1 MVNNKFQLTKQ
12 SSDSEIKAYFEG
24 IAKLMQSNEPFPV
37 NLEDVWQ
44 LVYVDKGKAV
54 RALRKNELFI
64 QGVDYQVFTQ
74 NGKNPGAFAQKV
86 KNTNDDSSCNKG
98 GRPESTYMLSV
109 SCLEFFI
116 ARKVRPV
123 FEVYRKVFHKVVDT
137 VQSST
142 ISTFRP
148 ISFVDS
154 LEPLAELNRSI
165 MARFKRLQEMSG
177 GCSCVTQVLKAYREG
192 YLIYRGC
199 ISDLTFL
206 EGVAKCD
213 GTEYLKELRYTDGD
227 SSIQMPKI

>member
-1 MVNNKFQLTKQ
+1 MNQLTKK
-12 SSDSEIKAYFEG
+12 SSESEIKAYFEG

-37 NLEDVWQ
+37 NMEDVWQ
-44 LVYVDKGKAV
+44 LVYATKGKAV
-54 RALRKNELFI
+54 QTLKRSELFI
-64 QGVDYQVFTQ
+64 EGVDYQIF
-74 NGKNPGAFAQKV
+74 NQKV
-86 KNTNDDSSCNKG
+86 KKSGVFNQEEKNSDFM
-98 GRPESTYMLSV
+98 GRPTQVFMLSV
-109 SCLEFFI
+109 PCLEFFI

-137 VQSST
+137 VQSAT
-142 ISTFRP
+142 ISTFQP

-165 MARFKRLQEMSG
+165 MDRFKRLQKMSG

-213 GTEYLKELRYTDGD
+213 GAEYLKELRYTDGD
-227 SSIQMPKI
+227 SSIQMTKI

>member
-1 MVNNKFQLTKQ
+1 MNQLTKK
-12 SSDSEIKAYFEG
+12 SSESEIKAYFES
-24 IAKLMQSNEPFPV
+24 IAKLMQSNEQFPV

-44 LVYVDKGKAV
+44 LVYATKGKAV
-54 RALRKNELFI
+54 QTLKRSELFI
-64 QGVDYQVFTQ
+64 EGVDYQIF
-74 NGKNPGAFAQKV
+74 NQKV
-86 KNTNDDSSCNKG
+86 KKSGVFNQEEKNLDFI
-98 GRPESTYMLSV
+98 GRPTQVFMLSV
-109 SCLEFFI
+109 PCLEFFI

-137 VQSST
+137 VQSTT
-142 ISTFRP
+142 ISTFQP

-165 MARFKRLQEMSG
+165 MSRFKRLQEMSG

-213 GTEYLKELRYTDGD
+213 GAEYLKELRYTDGD
-227 SSIQMPKI
+227 SPIQMPKI

>member
-12 SSDSEIKAYFEG
+12 SSESEIKAYFEG

-44 LVYVDKGKAV
+44 LVYSTKGKAV
-54 RALRKNELFI
+54 QTLKRSELFI
-64 QGVDYQVFTQ
+64 EGLDYQSF
-74 NGKNPGAFAQKV
+74 NQKV
-86 KNTNDDSSCNKG
+86 KRGVG
-98 GRPESTYMLSV
+98 GTTRADYMLSV

-142 ISTFRP
+142 ISAFQP

-154 LEPLAELNRSI
+154 LEPLAEINRSI

-192 YLIYRGC
+192 YLTYRGC
-199 ISDLTFL
+199 INDLTFL

-213 GTEYLKELRYTDGD
+213 GAEYLKELRYTDGD
-227 SSIQMPKI
+227 SSI

>member
-1 MVNNKFQLTKQ
+1 MNQLTKK
-12 SSDSEIKAYFEG
+12 SSESEIKAYFEG

-44 LVYVDKGKAV
+44 LVYATKGKAV
-54 RALRKNELFI
+54 QTLKRSELFI
-64 QGVDYQVFTQ
+64 EGVDYQIF
-74 NGKNPGAFAQKV
+74 NQKV
-86 KNTNDDSSCNKG
+86 KKSGVFNQEEKNSDFM
-98 GRPESTYMLSV
+98 GRPTQVFMLSV
-109 SCLEFFI
+109 PCLEFFI

-137 VQSST
+137 VQSTT
-142 ISTFRP
+142 ISIFQP

-227 SSIQMPKI
+227 SSIQMTKI

>member
-1 MVNNKFQLTKQ
+1 MNQLTKK
-12 SSDSEIKAYFEG
+12 SSEIEIKAYFEG

-44 LVYVDKGKAV
+44 LVYATKGKAV
-54 RALRKNELFI
+54 QTLKRSELFI
-64 QGVDYQVFTQ
+64 EGVDYQIF
-74 NGKNPGAFAQKV
+74 NQKV
-86 KNTNDDSSCNKG
+86 KKSGVFNQEEKNSDFT
-98 GRPESTYMLSV
+98 GRPTQVFMLSV
-109 SCLEFFI
+109 PCLEFFI

-137 VQSST
+137 VQSTT
-142 ISTFRP
+142 ISTFQP

-177 GCSCVTQVLKAYREG
+177 GCSCVTQVLKSYREG

-199 ISDLTFL
+199 IRDLTFL

-213 GTEYLKELRYTDGD
+213 GAEYLKELRYTDGD
-227 SSIQMPKI
+227 SPIQMSKI

>member
-1 MVNNKFQLTKQ
+1 MNQLTKQ
-12 SSDSEIKAYFEG
+12 SSESEIKAYFEG
-24 IAKLMQSNEPFPV
+24 IAKLMQSNEQFPV

-44 LVYVDKGKAV
+44 LVYSTKGKAV
-54 RALRKNELFI
+54 QTLKRSELFI
-64 QGVDYQVFTQ
+64 EGIDYQIF
-74 NGKNPGAFAQKV
+74 NQKV
-86 KNTNDDSSCNKG
+86 KKSGVFNQEEKNSDFM
-98 GRPESTYMLSV
+98 GRPTQVFMLSV
-109 SCLEFFI
+109 PCLEFFI

-137 VQSST
+137 VQSTT
-142 ISTFRP
+142 ISIFQP

-227 SSIQMPKI
+227 SSIQMTKI

>member
-1 MVNNKFQLTKQ
+1 MIQLTKQ
-12 SSDSEIKAYFEG
+12 SSESEIKAYFDG

-44 LVYVDKGKAV
+44 LVYATKGKAV
-54 RALRKNELFI
+54 QTLKRSELFI
-64 QGVDYQVFTQ
+64 EGVDYQIFNQ
-74 NGKNPGAFAQKV
+74 EEKNSDFM
-86 KNTNDDSSCNKG
+86 
-98 GRPESTYMLSV
+98 GRPTQVFMLSV
-109 SCLEFFI
+109 PCLEFFI

-137 VQSST
+137 VQSTT
-142 ISTFRP
+142 ISIFQP
-148 ISFVDS
+148 VSFVDS
-154 LEPLAELNRSI
+154 LEPLAELNRNI
-165 MARFKRLQEMSG
+165 IARFKRLQEMSG
-177 GCSCVTQVLKAYREG
+177 GCFCVTQVLKTYREG

>member
-1 MVNNKFQLTKQ
+1 MNQLTKK
-12 SSDSEIKAYFEG
+12 SSESEIKAYFEG
-24 IAKLMQSNEPFPV
+24 IAKLMQSNEQFPV

-44 LVYVDKGKAV
+44 LVYSTKGKAV
-54 RALRKNELFI
+54 QTLKRSELFI
-64 QGVDYQVFTQ
+64 EGIDYQIF
-74 NGKNPGAFAQKV
+74 NQKV
-86 KNTNDDSSCNKG
+86 KKSGVFNQEEKNSDFM
-98 GRPESTYMLSV
+98 GRPTQVFMLSV
-109 SCLEFFI
+109 PCLEFFI

-137 VQSST
+137 VQSAT
-142 ISTFRP
+142 ISIFQP

-165 MARFKRLQEMSG
+165 MSRFKRLQEMSG

-213 GTEYLKELRYTDGD
+213 GAEYLKELRYTDGD
-227 SSIQMPKI
+227 SPIQMPKI

>member
-1 MVNNKFQLTKQ
+1 MNQLTKK
-12 SSDSEIKAYFEG
+12 SSESEIKAYFES
-24 IAKLMQSNEPFPV
+24 IAKLMQSNEQFPV

-44 LVYVDKGKAV
+44 LVYATKGKAV
-54 RALRKNELFI
+54 QTLKRSELFI
-64 QGVDYQVFTQ
+64 EGVDYQIF
-74 NGKNPGAFAQKV
+74 NQKV
-86 KNTNDDSSCNKG
+86 KKSGVFNQEEKNSDFM
-98 GRPESTYMLSV
+98 GRPTQVFMLSV
-109 SCLEFFI
+109 PCLEFFI

-137 VQSST
+137 VQSTT
-142 ISTFRP
+142 ISTFQP

-165 MARFKRLQEMSG
+165 MSRFKRLQEMSG

-213 GTEYLKELRYTDGD
+213 GAEYLKELRYTDGD
-227 SSIQMPKI
+227 SPIQMPKI

>member
-1 MVNNKFQLTKQ
+1 MNQLTKK
-12 SSDSEIKAYFEG
+12 SSESEIKAYFEG

-44 LVYVDKGKAV
+44 LVYATKGKAV
-54 RALRKNELFI
+54 QTLKRSELFI
-64 QGVDYQVFTQ
+64 EGVDYQIF
-74 NGKNPGAFAQKV
+74 NQKV
-86 KNTNDDSSCNKG
+86 KKSGVFNQEEKNSDFM
-98 GRPESTYMLSV
+98 GRPTQVFMLSV
-109 SCLEFFI
+109 PCLEFFI

-137 VQSST
+137 VQSTT
-142 ISTFRP
+142 ISTFQP

-192 YLIYRGC
+192 YLIDRGC
-199 ISDLTFL
+199 IGDLTFV

-213 GTEYLKELRYTDGD
+213 GAEYLNELRYTDGD

>member
-1 MVNNKFQLTKQ
+1 MNQLTKK
-12 SSDSEIKAYFEG
+12 SSESEIKAYFEG

-44 LVYVDKGKAV
+44 LVYATKGKAV
-54 RALRKNELFI
+54 QTLKRSELFI
-64 QGVDYQVFTQ
+64 EGVDYQIF
-74 NGKNPGAFAQKV
+74 NQKV
-86 KNTNDDSSCNKG
+86 KKSVVFNQEEKNSDSM
-98 GRPESTYMLSV
+98 GRPTQVFMLSV
-109 SCLEFFI
+109 PCLEFFI

-137 VQSST
+137 VQSTT
-142 ISTFRP
+142 ISIFQP

-177 GCSCVTQVLKAYREG
+177 GCSCVNQVLKAYREG
-192 YLIYRGC
+192 YLIYRGY

-206 EGVAKCD
+206 EGVVKCD

-227 SSIQMPKI
+227 SPIQMPKI

>member
-1 MVNNKFQLTKQ
+1 MNQLTKK
-12 SSDSEIKAYFEG
+12 SSESEIKAYFEG
-24 IAKLMQSNEPFPV
+24 IAKLMPSNEPFPV

-44 LVYVDKGKAV
+44 LVYATKGKAV
-54 RALRKNELFI
+54 QTLKRSELFI
-64 QGVDYQVFTQ
+64 EGVDYQIF
-74 NGKNPGAFAQKV
+74 NQKV
-86 KNTNDDSSCNKG
+86 KKSGVFNQEEKNSDFM
-98 GRPESTYMLSV
+98 GRPTQVFMLSV
-109 SCLEFFI
+109 PCLEFFI

-137 VQSST
+137 VQSTT
-142 ISTFRP
+142 ISIFQP

-227 SSIQMPKI
+227 SSIQMTKI

>member
-1 MVNNKFQLTKQ
+1 MNQLTKK
-12 SSDSEIKAYFEG
+12 SSESEIKAYFEG
-24 IAKLMQSNEPFPV
+24 IAKLMHSNEQFPV

-44 LVYVDKGKAV
+44 LVYATKGKAV
-54 RALRKNELFI
+54 QTLKKSELFI
-64 QGVDYQVFTQ
+64 EGVDYQIF
-74 NGKNPGAFAQKV
+74 NQKV
-86 KNTNDDSSCNKG
+86 KKSGVFNQEEKNSDFM
-98 GRPESTYMLSV
+98 GRPIQVFMLSV
-109 SCLEFFI
+109 PCLEFFI

-137 VQSST
+137 VQSTT
-142 ISTFRP
+142 ISTFQP

-227 SSIQMPKI
+227 SPIQMPKI

>member
-1 MVNNKFQLTKQ
+1 MIQLTKQ
-12 SSDSEIKAYFEG
+12 SSESEIKAYFDG

-44 LVYVDKGKAV
+44 LVYATKGKAV
-54 RALRKNELFI
+54 QTLKRSELFI
-64 QGVDYQVFTQ
+64 EGVDYQFF
-74 NGKNPGAFAQKV
+74 NQKV
-86 KNTNDDSSCNKG
+86 KKSGVFNQEEKNSDFM
-98 GRPESTYMLSV
+98 GRPTQVFMLSV
-109 SCLEFFI
+109 PCLEFFI

-137 VQSST
+137 VQSTT
-142 ISTFRP
+142 ISTFQP

-177 GCSCVTQVLKAYREG
+177 GCFCVTQVLKTYREG

>member
-1 MVNNKFQLTKQ
+1 MNQLTKK
-12 SSDSEIKAYFEG
+12 SSESEIKAYFEG
-24 IAKLMQSNEPFPV
+24 IAKLMQSNEQFPV

-44 LVYVDKGKAV
+44 LVYATKGKAV
-54 RALRKNELFI
+54 QTLKRSELFI
-64 QGVDYQVFTQ
+64 EGVDYQIF
-74 NGKNPGAFAQKV
+74 NQKV
-86 KNTNDDSSCNKG
+86 KKSGVFNQEEKNSDFM
-98 GRPESTYMLSV
+98 GRPTQVFMLSV
-109 SCLEFFI
+109 PCLEFFI

-137 VQSST
+137 VQSAT
-142 ISTFRP
+142 ISTFQP

-165 MARFKRLQEMSG
+165 MSRFKRLQEMSG

-213 GTEYLKELRYTDGD
+213 GAEYLKELRYTDGD
-227 SSIQMPKI
+227 SPIQMSKI

>member
-1 MVNNKFQLTKQ
+1 MNQLTKK
-12 SSDSEIKAYFEG
+12 SSESEIKAYFEG
-24 IAKLMQSNEPFPV
+24 IAKLMQSNEQFPV

-44 LVYVDKGKAV
+44 LVYSTKGKAV
-54 RALRKNELFI
+54 QTLKRSDLFI
-64 QGVDYQVFTQ
+64 EGIDYQIF
-74 NGKNPGAFAQKV
+74 NQKV
-86 KNTNDDSSCNKG
+86 KKSVVFNQEEKNLDSM
-98 GRPESTYMLSV
+98 GRPTQVFMLSV
-109 SCLEFFI
+109 PCLEFFI

-137 VQSST
+137 VQSTT
-142 ISTFRP
+142 ISTFQP

-165 MARFKRLQEMSG
+165 MSRFKRLQEMSG

-213 GTEYLKELRYTDGD
+213 GAEYLKELRYTDGD
-227 SSIQMPKI
+227 SPIQMPKI

>member
-1 MVNNKFQLTKQ
+1 MNQLTKK
-12 SSDSEIKAYFEG
+12 SSESEIKAYFES
-24 IAKLMQSNEPFPV
+24 IAKLMQSNEQFPV

-44 LVYVDKGKAV
+44 LVYATKGKAV
-54 RALRKNELFI
+54 QTLKRSELFI
-64 QGVDYQVFTQ
+64 EDVDYQIF
-74 NGKNPGAFAQKV
+74 NQKV
-86 KNTNDDSSCNKG
+86 KKSGVFNQKEKNSDFM
-98 GRPESTYMLSV
+98 GRPTQVFMLSV
-109 SCLEFFI
+109 PCLEFFI

-137 VQSST
+137 VQSAT
-142 ISTFRP
+142 ISTFQP

-154 LEPLAELNRSI
+154 LEPLAELNRNI

>member
-1 MVNNKFQLTKQ
+1 MNQLTKQ
-12 SSDSEIKAYFEG
+12 SSESEIKAYFEG
-24 IAKLMQSNEPFPV
+24 IAKLMQSNEQFPV

-44 LVYVDKGKAV
+44 LVYSTKGKAV
-54 RALRKNELFI
+54 QTLKRSELFI
-64 QGVDYQVFTQ
+64 EGIDYQIF
-74 NGKNPGAFAQKV
+74 NQKV
-86 KNTNDDSSCNKG
+86 KKSEVFNQEEKNLNFM
-98 GRPESTYMLSV
+98 GRPTQVFMLSV
-109 SCLEFFI
+109 PCLEFFI

-137 VQSST
+137 VQSTT
-142 ISTFRP
+142 ISIFQP

-213 GTEYLKELRYTDGD
+213 GAEYLKELRYTDGD
-227 SSIQMPKI
+227 SPIQMSKI

>member
-1 MVNNKFQLTKQ
+1 MNQLTKK
-12 SSDSEIKAYFEG
+12 SSESEIKAYFEG
-24 IAKLMQSNEPFPV
+24 VAKLMQSNEPFPV

-44 LVYVDKGKAV
+44 LVYATKGKAV
-54 RALRKNELFI
+54 QTLKRSELFI
-64 QGVDYQVFTQ
+64 EGVDYQIF
-74 NGKNPGAFAQKV
+74 NQKV
-86 KNTNDDSSCNKG
+86 KKSGVFNQEEKNSDFM
-98 GRPESTYMLSV
+98 GRPTQVFMLSV
-109 SCLEFFI
+109 PCLEFFI

-137 VQSST
+137 VQSTT
-142 ISTFRP
+142 ISIFQP

-227 SSIQMPKI
+227 SSIQMTKI

>member
-1 MVNNKFQLTKQ
+1 MNQLTKK
-12 SSDSEIKAYFEG
+12 SSESEIKAYFEG
-24 IAKLMQSNEPFPV
+24 IAKLMHSNEQFPV

-44 LVYVDKGKAV
+44 LVYATKGKAV
-54 RALRKNELFI
+54 QTLKKSELFI
-64 QGVDYQVFTQ
+64 EGVDYQIF
-74 NGKNPGAFAQKV
+74 NQKV
-86 KNTNDDSSCNKG
+86 KKSGVFNQEEKNSDFT
-98 GRPESTYMLSV
+98 GRPTQVFMLSV
-109 SCLEFFI
+109 PCLEFFI

-137 VQSST
+137 VQSTT
-142 ISTFRP
+142 ISTFQP

-227 SSIQMPKI
+227 SPIQMSKI

>member
-1 MVNNKFQLTKQ
+1 MF
-12 SSDSEIKAYFEG
+12 IEG
-24 IAKLMQSNEPFPV
+24 I
-37 NLEDVWQ
+37 
-44 LVYVDKGKAV
+44 
-54 RALRKNELFI
+54 
-64 QGVDYQVFTQ
+64 DYQIF
-74 NGKNPGAFAQKV
+74 NQKV
-86 KNTNDDSSCNKG
+86 KKSGVFNQEEKNSDFT
-98 GRPESTYMLSV
+98 GRPTQVFMLSV
-109 SCLEFFI
+109 PCLEFFI

-137 VQSST
+137 VQSTT
-142 ISTFRP
+142 ISTFQP

-213 GTEYLKELRYTDGD
+213 GAEYLKELRYTDGD
-227 SSIQMPKI
+227 SPIQMSKI

>member
-1 MVNNKFQLTKQ
+1 MNQLTKK
-12 SSDSEIKAYFEG
+12 SSESEIKAYFEG

-44 LVYVDKGKAV
+44 LVYATKGKAV
-54 RALRKNELFI
+54 QTLKRSELFI
-64 QGVDYQVFTQ
+64 EGVDYQIF
-74 NGKNPGAFAQKV
+74 NQKV
-86 KNTNDDSSCNKG
+86 KKSGVFNQEEKNSDFM
-98 GRPESTYMLSV
+98 GRPTQVFMLSV
-109 SCLEFFI
+109 PCLEFFI

-137 VQSST
+137 VRSTT
-142 ISTFRP
+142 ISTFQP

-213 GTEYLKELRYTDGD
+213 GAEYLKELRYTDGD
-227 SSIQMPKI
+227 SSIQMTKI

>member
-1 MVNNKFQLTKQ
+1 MNQLTKK
-12 SSDSEIKAYFEG
+12 SSESEIKAYFEG

-44 LVYVDKGKAV
+44 LVYATKGKAV
-54 RALRKNELFI
+54 QTLKRSELFI
-64 QGVDYQVFTQ
+64 EGVDYQIF
-74 NGKNPGAFAQKV
+74 NQKV
-86 KNTNDDSSCNKG
+86 KKSVVFNQEEKNSDSM
-98 GRPESTYMLSV
+98 GRPTQVFMLSV
-109 SCLEFFI
+109 PCLEFFI

-137 VQSST
+137 VQSTT
-142 ISTFRP
+142 ISIFQP

-165 MARFKRLQEMSG
+165 MARFKRLDEMTG
-177 GCSCVTQVLKAYREG
+177 GCSCVNQVLKAYREG

-227 SSIQMPKI
+227 SPIQMPKI

>member
-1 MVNNKFQLTKQ
+1 MNQLTKK
-12 SSDSEIKAYFEG
+12 SSESEIKAYFDG

-44 LVYVDKGKAV
+44 LVYATKGKAV
-54 RALRKNELFI
+54 QTLKRSELFI
-64 QGVDYQVFTQ
+64 EGVDYQIF
-74 NGKNPGAFAQKV
+74 NQKV
-86 KNTNDDSSCNKG
+86 KKSGVFNQEEKNSDFM
-98 GRPESTYMLSV
+98 GRPTQVFMLSV
-109 SCLEFFI
+109 PCLEFFI

-137 VQSST
+137 VQSTT
-142 ISTFRP
+142 ISIFQP

-227 SSIQMPKI
+227 SPIQMPKI

>member
-1 MVNNKFQLTKQ
+1 MNQLTKK
-12 SSDSEIKAYFEG
+12 SSESEIKAYFEG

-44 LVYVDKGKAV
+44 LVYATKGKAV
-54 RALRKNELFI
+54 QTLKRSELFI
-64 QGVDYQVFTQ
+64 EGVDYQIF
-74 NGKNPGAFAQKV
+74 NQKV
-86 KNTNDDSSCNKG
+86 KKSVVFNQEEKNSDSM
-98 GRPESTYMLSV
+98 GRPTQVFMLSV
-109 SCLEFFI
+109 PCLEFFI

-137 VQSST
+137 VQSTT
-142 ISTFRP
+142 ISIFQP

-177 GCSCVTQVLKAYREG
+177 GCSCVNQVLKAYREG

-227 SSIQMPKI
+227 SPIQMPKI

>member
-1 MVNNKFQLTKQ
+1 MNQLTKK
-12 SSDSEIKAYFEG
+12 SSESEIKAYFEG
-24 IAKLMQSNEPFPV
+24 IAKLMQSNEQFPV

-44 LVYVDKGKAV
+44 LVYATKGKAV
-54 RALRKNELFI
+54 QTLKRSELFI
-64 QGVDYQVFTQ
+64 EGVDYQIF
-74 NGKNPGAFAQKV
+74 NQKV
-86 KNTNDDSSCNKG
+86 KKSGVFNQEEKNSDFM
-98 GRPESTYMLSV
+98 GRPTQVFMLSV
-109 SCLEFFI
+109 PCLEFFI

-137 VQSST
+137 VQSAT
-142 ISTFRP
+142 ISTFHP

-165 MARFKRLQEMSG
+165 MSRFKRLQEMSG

-213 GTEYLKELRYTDGD
+213 GAEYLKELRYTDGD
-227 SSIQMPKI
+227 SPIQMPKI

>member
-1 MVNNKFQLTKQ
+1 MNQLTKK
-12 SSDSEIKAYFEG
+12 SSESEIKAYFEG
-24 IAKLMQSNEPFPV
+24 IAKLMHSNEQFPV

-44 LVYVDKGKAV
+44 LVYATKGKAV
-54 RALRKNELFI
+54 QTLKKSELFI
-64 QGVDYQVFTQ
+64 EGVDYQIF
-74 NGKNPGAFAQKV
+74 NQKV
-86 KNTNDDSSCNKG
+86 KKSGVFNQEEKNSDFT
-98 GRPESTYMLSV
+98 GRPTQVFMLSV
-109 SCLEFFI
+109 PCLEFFI

-137 VQSST
+137 VQSTT
-142 ISTFRP
+142 ISTFHP

-213 GTEYLKELRYTDGD
+213 GAEYLKELRYTDGD
-227 SSIQMPKI
+227 SPIQMPKI